1 MKKNWRPGAVLNTVL
16 VITLAVASIAG
27 AALWL
32 GNRETAPATTAER
45 EQAYQRAV
53 AWVRNHEAEILTEHN
68 TALWWFIQATAER
81 TGDAYLM
88 ALMGRHEALAAKEGI
103 TRLPWWRMMHP
114 QADVT
119 LNVVPLEPLEPYQ
132 RFLYHGVTCQ
142 PVALDRGDTR
152 AFLDKGACR
161 PAATQVLLKDPAC
174 TTHQLMGVMLM
185 NRVGCSPAGEL
196 SALQTDL
203 IKDIEQQMHWDV
215 VVKDA
220 YFQRLMMLM
229 WMGKP
234 EQLKAIWLKRVLMAQ
249 QADGGW
255 VGGRQFPELPSWA
268 QPWLIRSKLAA
279 WWPSRFHAGGG
290 SDFHATAQGL
300 FITALATPEH
310 RK

>member
-1 MKKNWRPGAVLNTVL
+1 MEKSGRSRVVNAML
-16 VITLAVASIAG
+16 VIILALLSIAG
-27 AALWL
+27 TALWL
-32 GNRETAPATTAER
+32 GNRETAAPPLAER

-53 AWVRNHEAEILTEHN
+53 AWVRNHESEILKEHN
-68 TALWWFIQATAER
+68 SALWWFIQTTAER
-81 TGDAYLM
+81 TGDVYLM
-88 ALMGRHEALAAKEGI
+88 GLMRRYEAVATHEGLV
-103 TRLPWWRMMHP
+103 RLPWWRMMQP
-114 QADVT
+114 KADVL

-142 PVALDRGDTR
+142 PVALEEGDTH
-152 AFLDKGACR
+152 AFLDKRACR

-174 TTHQLMGVMLM
+174 TTHQLIGVMLLDRM
-185 NRVGCSPAGEL
+185 ACSSTSDL

-203 IKDIEQQMHWDV
+203 LDDIEWQMHWDV

-220 YFQRLMMLM
+220 YFQRVMMLM
-229 WMGKP
+229 WQGKP
-234 EQLKAIWLKRVLMAQ
+234 EQFRAVWLKRVLLAQ

-255 VGGRQFPELPSWA
+255 VGGRQFPELPSWM

-300 FITALATPEH
+300 LITALAITDQH
-310 RK
+310 K